1 MTATNDN
8 PARTAETYRRRS
20 LHQLAIAITNGHG
33 WNRERADTYHHALR
47 DHDPRDVDTACQH
60 LLTTWDRSV
69 LPPPATIL
77 NEANQARDTRAR
89 SAAASRATTTQHDH
103 GIRRTEWNLL
113 APLCHR
119 CNGNLLWLTH
129 ENITYCPACNA
140 AQIQDNH
147 TGRVKL
153 TQPEKDT
160 IVMDRGS
167 AAWPPNAHLHAV
179 PDTEPDGVSRG

>member
-69 LPPPATIL
+69 LPPPAVII
-77 NEANQARDTRAR
+77 NEANQARDTRVKQAVRAR
-89 SAAASRATTTQHDH
+89 ETAAEHDR
-103 GIRRTEWNLL
+103 GIRRTEFDLD
-113 APLCHR
+113 APLCHH
-119 CNGNLLWLTH
+119 CQGGLMWLTDDD
-129 ENITYCPACNA
+129 ITYCPSCNS
-140 AQIQDNH
+140 AQVQDPQ
-147 TGRVKL
+147 TGRTKL
-153 TQPEKDT
+153 TKA
-160 IVMDRGS
+160 DRDGLRV
-167 AAWPPNAHLHAV
+167 AAGPPGRHMRHPGLAA
-179 PDTEPDGVSRG
+179 